1 MLKKEVNYEFRK
13 RMLEVHKKD
22 VRDFSLTVCDDEY
35 EIKDMTVICVPKD
48 AEEVAVVASQ
58 DFCEYTSF

>member
-35 EIKDMTVICVPKD
+35 EIKDMTVF
-48 AEEVAVVASQ
+48 AEKVRNR
-58 DFCEYTSF
+58 Y